1 MWRSCEGHALT
12 SLDGAYSGLE
22 RELLMEKLRH
32 MSLQGHRGQIGQ
44 YIGQIGQHE
53 GHIGQ
58 HEGHIGQYI
67 GQIG

>member
-44 YIGQIGQHE
+44 HIGQIGQHIGQIGQHE
-53 GHIGQ
+53 GQ
-58 HEGHIGQYI
+58 HK